1 MKNIYQVRNLK
12 DKRIFRQKVS
22 YVLRLVKLICNTM
35 DVTGLTAVNFANV
48 GETVLYTSNE
58 ASSLS
63 ALCTATLEVLIK
75 LGFDAPHLLSLLR
88 EFTAKHTVHDVLLY
102 RPCILSAESSVS

>member
-1 MKNIYQVRNLK
+1 
-12 DKRIFRQKVS
+12 
-22 YVLRLVKLICNTM
+22 M

-75 LGFDAPHLLSLLR
+75 LGFDAPHLLLSLLR
-88 EFTAKHTVHDVLLY
+88 EFIAKHTVHDVLLY